1 MTEEKIARIN
11 ALAKKSSVHLLPVMG
26 EVNAAR
32 T

>member
-1 MTEEKIARIN
+1 MPPFVVN
-11 ALAKKSSVHLLPVMG
+11 KKSSVHLLPVMG